1 VAATAGSL
9 TYFDD
14 RSKTAPMQTADH
26 QRAPESG
33 GLAIRVEGRL
43 ELRAPTQSD
52 GLEVHALIA
61 ACPPLDV
68 NSAYCN
74 LLQCTHFAQYCV
86 VATKD
91 GELVGWV
98 SGYAPPDEP
107 DTIFVWQVAV
117 ASAARGL
124 GLGRRMLVEL
134 LARDACKTVCR
145 LKTTITAQNTA
156 SRALFSSVAKSLGA
170 EIAETPWL
178 LEREHLPS
186 GHPTEN
192 LFTIGPF
199 APRSA

>member
-1 VAATAGSL
+1 MIEAKRRPCRPLTISGLRRAGGSP
-9 TYFDD
+9 
-14 RSKTAPMQTADH
+14 S
-26 QRAPESG
+26 
-33 GLAIRVEGRL
+33 
-43 ELRAPTQSD
+43 
-52 GLEVHALIA
+52 
-61 ACPPLDV
+61 CPPLDV

-134 LARDACKTVCR
+134 LARDACKSVRR